1 MSVFDG
7 FAISEL
13 PSDSVLSE
21 VGEDLTLEAYKEGV
35 VRYVSRQK
43 EINEIIEI
51 LGRRTK
57 GNPLLIGEAGIGKT
71 FLVKSLARFIVKDS
85 NVPPWLKDHK
95 IIQTSFDDIMATLNK
110 RADWQWPEYVSK
122 LKELFS
128 EVTEKPVILFMD
140 EIHRIYQF
148 PESSNIIKP
157 FLAEGKLKLIGAT
170 TLHEYR
176 KFMEKNRAMS
186 RRFQIVKVPEPSD
199 DEIYMILETEG
210 KKLEK
215 LYPVKFPKG
224 IINDIIKYSKEYIPY
239 RFQPDKSLD
248 ILEQL
253 FVNCTMKRKEFIE
266 KSDIREIISTMTG
279 IPNEMLQKEK
289 EKMAGLEIALNYR
302 IKGQKEP
309 IEKICKRLFITAN
322 KTQINRDR
330 PLGVFLISG
339 PSGVGKTEF
348 AKALAF
354 HFTGSDKNLI
364 RLDMSVYKTL
374 YSLKNIL
381 GVPTYGEVAD
391 VPPFTQE
398 MKNHPFS
405 VLLLDEI
412 DKADPELLS
421 IFLQIFDSGRLTD
434 YLGNEILF
442 GNVIVIMTCN
452 IGFEKR
458 IVVGIGEESYKD
470 IQKRVLKSI
479 EEYFP
484 KEFLGRIDE
493 ILVFNPL
500 NNEMMEGFIEQ
511 KIEKLSKNTGK
522 EVRISKEVTEKI
534 KEYGF
539 DENYGARR
547 LNYAIDTVV
556 GRALANLKMNP
567 ASDWDKIK
575 SINVEMGEDGNA
587 FCHPV
592 DYLDE
597 NPKEPK

>member
-1 MSVFDG
+1 MDTFDD

-13 PSDSVLSE
+13 PSDSILSQ
-21 VGEDLTLEAYKEGV
+21 VGEDLTLGAYKESNV
-35 VRYVSRQK
+35 EYVSRQK
-43 EINEIIEI
+43 ELNKIIEI

-57 GNPLLIGEAGIGKT
+57 RNPLLIGEAGVGKT
-71 FLVKSLARFIVKDS
+71 FLVKSLARFIVKND

-95 IIQTSFDDIMATLNK
+95 VIQTSFDDIMATLNK
-110 RADWQWPEYVSK
+110 RADWKWPEYVSK
-122 LKELFS
+122 LKKLFS

-140 EIHRIYQF
+140 EIHRIYLF

-157 FLAEGKLKLIGAT
+157 FLAEGELELIGAT
-170 TLHEYR
+170 TLREYR
-176 KFMEKNRAMS
+176 KFMEKNEAMA
-186 RRFQIVKVPEPSD
+186 RRFQIVMVPEPSD
-199 DEIYMILETEG
+199 DEVFKILETEG

-215 LYPVKFPKG
+215 LYPVKFPKEV
-224 IINDIIKYSKEYIPY
+224 INDIIKYSKEYIPY

-253 FVNCTMKRKEFIE
+253 FVNCTIKKKQIIE
-266 KSDIREIISTMTG
+266 KGDIREIISEMTG

-302 IKGQKEP
+302 IKGQKES
-309 IEKICKRLFITAN
+309 IKKICKRLFITAN

-348 AKALAF
+348 AKALAL

-364 RLDMSVYKTL
+364 QLDMSVYKTL

-381 GVPTYGEVAD
+381 GVATYGKVAD
-391 VPPFTQE
+391 IPPFTQK
-398 MKNHPFS
+398 MKSHPFS

-421 IFLQIFDSGRLTD
+421 VFLQVFDSGRLTD

-442 GNVIVIMTCN
+442 NNVIVVMTCN

-458 IVVGIGEESYKD
+458 IVVGIGEESHKG

-500 NNEMMEGFIEQ
+500 SNEMMEGFIEQ
-511 KIEKLSKNTGK
+511 KIEKLSKNIGK
-522 EVRISKEVTEKI
+522 QIRISKEVTEKI

-539 DENYGARR
+539 DKDYGARR

-556 GRALANLKMNP
+556 GRALADLKMDL
-567 ASDWDKIK
+567 ASDWDKLK
-575 SINVEMGEDGNA
+575 SIEVEMGEDGNA

-592 DYLDE
+592 DHFA
-597 NPKEPK
+597 